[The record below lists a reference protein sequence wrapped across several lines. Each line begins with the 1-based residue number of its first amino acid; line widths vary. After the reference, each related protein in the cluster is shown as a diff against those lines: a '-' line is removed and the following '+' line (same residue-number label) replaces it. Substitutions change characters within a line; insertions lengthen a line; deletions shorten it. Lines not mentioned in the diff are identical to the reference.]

1 MRVGLSSG
9 WMLRLVRKVPE
20 GRRTMSSTVDQRET
34 DVVSKLRE
42 LFLFRGWAGDDLA
55 SLARI
60 ARVRTVQGGV
70 VLFQQGETCEW
81 MHVLA
86 RGKVR
91 LLRVQPD
98 GREALLH
105 VLAAPA
111 LVACAALFVGG
122 YYPAEARVES
132 GTAELVELRGEP
144 LLDLLA
150 RRPDLARRLLA
161 ALAGRITDL
170 ADRLESQNSDNA
182 VTRVAKWMVDLPRI
196 SGHGSSIMIPGT
208 KKAAAAAL
216 MMTPETFSR
225 SLRALQDAGIVRVD
239 GRRVYI
245 LEVAR
250 LLGAAGA

>member
-1 MRVGLSSG
+1 
-9 WMLRLVRKVPE
+9 
-20 GRRTMSSTVDQRET
+20 MSSTLDQRET
-34 DVVSKLRE
+34 GVVSRLRE
-42 LFLFRGWAGDDLA
+42 IFLFRGWAADDLA
-55 SLARI
+55 SVARI
-60 ARVRTVQGGV
+60 ARVRTVEGGA
-70 VLFQQGETCEW
+70 VLFRQGEACEW
-81 MHVLA
+81 MHVLV
-86 RGKVR
+86 RGRVR

-105 VLAAPA
+105 VLSAPA

-122 YYPAEARVES
+122 YYPAEARVETS
-132 GTAELVELRGEP
+132 EADLVELRGEP
-144 LLDLLA
+144 LLELLA

-161 ALAGRITDL
+161 ALAGRITEL

-196 SGHGSSIMIPGT
+196 SGQVSSIMISGT

-225 SLRALQDAGIVRVD
+225 SLRALQDAGIIRVD

-245 LEVAR
+245 LDVTR

>member
-1 MRVGLSSG
+1 MG
-9 WMLRLVRKVPE
+9 
-20 GRRTMSSTVDQRET
+20 DQFP
-34 DVVSKLRE
+34 K
-42 LFLFRGWAGDDLA
+42 LFR
-55 SLARI
+55 
-60 ARVRTVQGGV
+60 
-70 VLFQQGETCEW
+70 
-81 MHVLA
+81 
-86 RGKVR
+86 KR
-91 LLRVQPD
+91 LLGQPHCFFKASGD
-98 GREALLH
+98 TAG
-105 VLAAPA
+105 
-111 LVACAALFVGG
+111 FVF
-122 YYPAEARVES
+122 
-132 GTAELVELRGEP
+132 VELRGEL